1 MIGLPAAG
9 ISSFVAERPLG
20 PAAGPRAAS
29 GQQPVLSPPVST
41 VVRLGGSD
49 PFPLRTYTAV
59 QAVSPA
65 DKTPSDEAFAQ
76 MLSGHAPGQSV
87 AEQFRGVGAAL
98 LERFGAGIDSA
109 TPAASGVGGVGNAG
123 QPSSDNGFALEIR
136 TVGGAVV
143 RIVLGVGTDGRGLS
157 AQVQVAEGRVSDS
170 ERAAIAK
177 LATAFQTAIDGLT
190 ADEPQLN
197 LDGLVQY
204 DAKAL
209 ASIELKASV
218 ALRPG
223 QVQTLTFHA
232 DARRRSV
239 DAAGPAGNVSVDVD
253 LSNPA
258 LLGSARRQQQA
269 LDTYLA
275 QFADAALR
283 GKGDRGLM
291 QQFEAVFSALH
302 HPMDTDASALGQSAR
317 AAVANTVTASM
328 LTGLA
333 DFSASVQENPL
344 GINPMRPGEKET
356 FSYKASQQT
365 QLGGSGA
372 ANLTVRQQQQS
383 HLTASYN
390 EPLSPEL
397 SLMLT
402 TDPLTQNYYH
412 YQIDDHSSS
421 TTDVAYENGKLAR
434 ATLSQSAD
442 QSTRMMKYVAGEL
455 VQDITT
461 PRHEARKWNLLG
473 MLKEAQRRDDHELRP
488 DGSGVRQ
495 ALSDIS
501 DLVLLPSNPGGL
513 LRKPKP
519 AGA

>member
-9 ISSFVAERPLG
+9 ISSFVADRPASS
-20 PAAGPRAAS
+20 AAGSRAAS
-29 GQQPVLSPPVST
+29 GQPPVLPPPAST
-41 VVRLGGSD
+41 VVTLGGSD
-49 PFPLRTYTAV
+49 AFPLRTYTAV
-59 QAVSPA
+59 QAISPV
-65 DKTPSDEAFAQ
+65 DDVPSDEVFAR
-76 MLSGHAPGQSV
+76 MLGGNAAAQSV

-98 LERFGAGIDSA
+98 LERFGAGFDSD
-109 TPAASGVGGVGNAG
+109 TPAASGVAGVGDAG
-123 QPSSDNGFALEIR
+123 LPSSDNAFALEIR

-143 RIVLGVGTDGRGLS
+143 RIVLGRGADGRGLS
-157 AQVQVAEGRVSDS
+157 AQVQVAEGQVSDA

-190 ADEPQLN
+190 GDEPQLN

-204 DAKAL
+204 DTNAL
-209 ASIELKASV
+209 ASVDLKASV
-218 ALRPG
+218 VLRPG
-223 QVQTLTFHA
+223 QVQTLMFHA
-232 DARRRSV
+232 DAMRRSV
-239 DAAGPAGNVSVDVD
+239 DAAGPAGNVSVEVD

-258 LLGSARRQQQA
+258 LLGNARRQQQA

-275 QFADAALR
+275 QFADAAQR
-283 GKGDRGLM
+283 GKGDSGLM
-291 QQFEAVFSALH
+291 QQFEAVFGALH
-302 HPMDTDASALGQSAR
+302 RPVDTDARPLGQGAR
-317 AAVANTVTASM
+317 AAVANKVTASM

-333 DFSASVQENPL
+333 DFRASVEENPL
-344 GINPMRPGEKET
+344 GINPMRPGERET
-356 FSYKASQQT
+356 FSYTVSQQT
-365 QLGGSGA
+365 EVGGSSA

-383 HLTASYN
+383 HLSASYN

-421 TTDVAYENGKLAR
+421 TTDVAYEDGELAR
-434 ATLSQSAD
+434 ATLTQLAD
-442 QSTRMMKYVAGEL
+442 QSTRRMKYVGGEL

-488 DGSGVRQ
+488 DGSRVRQ

-501 DLVLLPSNPGGL
+501 DLVLLQSNPGGL
-513 LRKPKP
+513 LRKPTA